1 MFRAEGITEDH
12 EKHLESLLEQLSD
25 KKMRTLKTIDE
36 TLMGSLENV
45 KLLLVS
51 LAAKKR
57 KMVAN
62 ESMRIKSENHDH
74 YRAFL

>member
-1 MFRAEGITEDH
+1 MD
-12 EKHLESLLEQLSD
+12 
-25 KKMRTLKTIDE
+25 
-36 TLMGSLENV
+36 SLENV

-74 YRAFL
+74 YRAFLQRTFERALVAKKDFEEEESE